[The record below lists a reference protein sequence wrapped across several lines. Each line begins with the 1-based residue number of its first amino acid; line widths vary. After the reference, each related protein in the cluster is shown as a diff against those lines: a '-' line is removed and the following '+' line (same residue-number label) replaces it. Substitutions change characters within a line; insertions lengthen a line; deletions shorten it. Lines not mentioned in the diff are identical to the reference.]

1 MTLQSLDDRFADLRF
16 GASCTELRLFAQE
29 VLAVTDAERHHH
41 AELYFE
47 LLSNTAKA
55 LFLASCGGT
64 LSTEEKRRIFAL
76 IREDW
81 TDDAPEGIRASML
94 ALLGLIQPLEGVPE
108 WLLSLADRQRDS
120 AYAEALRGCA
130 TCPRTGPA
138 V

>member
-1 MTLQSLDDRFADLRF
+1 MTLESLDERFEDIRF
-16 GASCTELRLFAQE
+16 SASCTELKLFAQE
-29 VLAVTDAERHHH
+29 VLAVGDAERHQH
-41 AELYFE
+41 AEPYFE
-47 LLSNTAKA
+47 LLSNTAKS

-64 LSTEEKRRIFAL
+64 LSTEEKRRIFTL

-108 WLLSLADRQRDS
+108 WLLSLAERQRDPT
-120 AYAEALRGCA
+120 YAEVLRGCA
-130 TCPRTGPA
+130 TCPRTAPA

>member
-1 MTLQSLDDRFADLRF
+1 MTLESLDERFPDLRF
-16 GASCTELRLFAQE
+16 GASCTELKLFAQE
-29 VLAVTDAERHHH
+29 VLAVDDAERHRH

-47 LLSNTAKA
+47 LLSNTAKS

-64 LSTEEKRRIFAL
+64 LSTEEKRQIFTL

-81 TDDAPEGIRASML
+81 TDDASEGIRASML

-108 WLLSLADRQRDS
+108 WLLSLADRQRDP
-120 AYAEALRGCA
+120 AYAEALRSCA
-130 TCPRTGPA
+130 TCPRAAPA

>member
-1 MTLQSLDDRFADLRF
+1 MTLESLDERFADLRF

-29 VLAVTDAERHHH
+29 VLAIEDAERRRHS
-41 AELYFE
+41 ELYFE
-47 LLSNTAKA
+47 LLSNIAKS

-64 LSTEEKRRIFAL
+64 LSTEEKRRIFTL

-81 TDDAPEGIRASML
+81 SDDASEGIRASML

-108 WLLSLADRQRDS
+108 WLLSRADRHRDPI
-120 AYAEALRGCA
+120 YAEALRSCA